1 MSEEAEEGSLMM
13 LRDEE
18 ELEWPDL
25 EGEEMGTK
33 IKMKDYNKG
42 YAHLECEEGES
53 ELKELPRN
61 FLPTPG
67 DLLGSCLFLNASVSL
82 LKSSRSCLL
91 RPWDPPW
98 PCPPCRSSGTPKGWE
113 SLHKIMFSEAS
124 VFHSAKTIKGK
135 RSIQEEIKLNKH
147 LPSKLPCL
155 LN

>member
-25 EGEEMGTK
+25 EGEEMVTK
-33 IKMKDYNKG
+33 IKMKDYNIG

-67 DLLGSCLFLNASVSL
+67 DLFGSCLFLNASVSL

-135 RSIQEEIKLNKH
+135 GSIQEEIKLNKH
-147 LPSKLPCL
+147 LPSELPCL

>member
-25 EGEEMGTK
+25 EGEEMVTK
-33 IKMKDYNKG
+33 IKMKDYNIG

-61 FLPTPG
+61 FLPIPG
-67 DLLGSCLFLNASVSL
+67 DLFGSCLFLKASVSL

-135 RSIQEEIKLNKH
+135 GSIQEEITLNKH
-147 LPSKLPCL
+147 LPSELPCL